1 MPRTSGH
8 RLLCASLVSTLL
20 ALASPFAHAQWTVPT
35 PEELSMTSQPEVP
48 GAAAVYLFREEI
60 KDDALHE
67 TTIYRRLKVLNEGGK
82 EYADVEIPSY
92 ASSVANIE
100 GIEGRTVHPDGTI
113 SLFKGK
119 LYRKP
124 NPRNPD
130 GHSFVNVITMPDVE
144 VGSIIEYRYR
154 MHSVGSL
161 LLLPQWYL
169 QSDLWTRSIHFFWN
183 SIQTSEKILWNS
195 ILPDGVE
202 LRKSSQNS
210 PTGERTIFELT
221 AHDISPLPKE
231 NYLPPVYSFSP
242 QVLFFYS
249 HYTSED
255 EFWKGEGAIW
265 AKSHDKFIGP
275 GSNVIAAAKGL
286 ISASDTE
293 EQKLRKIY
301 AAVMQLEN
309 VSFTRVTPTA
319 EEKAQEA
326 RDVHTTDD
334 VWTRKRGSNV
344 QLTELFVAMAR
355 AAGMKA
361 YFASV
366 TDRNRKTFKKAFLN
380 VSQLDGP
387 LAIVNVDGKEQ
398 FFDPGALYCPYGHL
412 VWQQT
417 QASGFRQTEH
427 GTDLF
432 RTPPESYTYSH
443 TQRVANLVID
453 QQGNVTGTIKMTYT
467 GEPSLIWR
475 QRTITGDVASM
486 KQALSTSVEHLVPKG
501 MEVKLSSIDN
511 LADYEQPLV
520 ANFEVKG
527 HLGSSTGKRVLIP
540 GDLFEASSIP
550 KFPQEKREFPVLF
563 SYPYIVQDAIRID
576 FPATLS
582 VASLPA
588 RDATKFRTF
597 AGYDMTIT
605 STPTSFTTRRNFI
618 LGEILYPLNEY
629 PDLRSFYSRMET
641 KDQESVVLT
650 TASGQAPGGN

>member
-1 MPRTSGH
+1 
-8 RLLCASLVSTLL
+8 
-20 ALASPFAHAQWTVPT
+20 
-35 PEELSMTSQPEVP
+35 
-48 GAAAVYLFREEI
+48 
-60 KDDALHE
+60 
-67 TTIYRRLKVLNEGGK
+67 
-82 EYADVEIPSY
+82 
-92 ASSVANIE
+92 
-100 GIEGRTVHPDGTI
+100 
-113 SLFKGK
+113 
-119 LYRKP
+119 
-124 NPRNPD
+124 
-130 GHSFVNVITMPDVE
+130 
-144 VGSIIEYRYR
+144 
-154 MHSVGSL
+154 
-161 LLLPQWYL
+161 
-169 QSDLWTRSIHFFWN
+169 
-183 SIQTSEKILWNS
+183 
-195 ILPDGVE
+195 
-202 LRKSSQNS
+202 
-210 PTGERTIFELT
+210 
-221 AHDISPLPKE
+221 
-231 NYLPPVYSFSP
+231 
-242 QVLFFYS
+242 
-249 HYTSED
+249 
-255 EFWKGEGAIW
+255 
-265 AKSHDKFIGP
+265 
-275 GSNVIAAAKGL
+275 
-286 ISASDTE
+286 
-293 EQKLRKIY
+293 
-301 AAVMQLEN
+301 
-309 VSFTRVTPTA
+309 
-319 EEKAQEA
+319 
-326 RDVHTTDD
+326 
-334 VWTRKRGSNV
+334 
-344 QLTELFVAMAR
+344 MA
-355 AAGMKA
+355 
-361 YFASV
+361 
-366 TDRNRKTFKKAFLN
+366 
-380 VSQLDGP
+380 P

-582 VASLPA
+582 VESLPA
-588 RDATKFRTF
+588 RDAIKFRTF